1 MQSGS
6 LKQAQQPELSIVSRK
21 LADKLMD
28 AENAEAF
35 FQANQSLD
43 WRAIASLKSEV
54 DRLVGCDL
62 TAAHRLAHRIEEI
75 AELSGDRV
83 SRAFAAAA
91 RGRVLHN
98 SGRFGDANRLYDR
111 AATIIARAS
120 LHAEAAWIR
129 IHQVYA
135 LTQMGRYERALETA
149 QSARRL
155 LGRENTVRL
164 AQLETNVGT
173 IYYRLDRYQKALTHY
188 ERARALLSRS
198 GDRSTRAFVDFSRSN
213 ILTDTDRPT
222 EALVLL
228 ESAAR
233 AWRSA
238 GLKLLAAQARFHIAY
253 LKFLRGSYNSALAAY
268 HQVREE
274 LQLLGGHLQVAW
286 CNQEIAEIL
295 LALNSFD
302 EAAESASAAHAA
314 FADLGMPYESAQ
326 AAVVQALS
334 AMGLET
340 YEKARGDLARA
351 RRAFRRAGNKTL
363 VAVVDSYAAELALR
377 EGRLPEAIKLAGA
390 AHRVFSRHGLVL
402 RSAHLHL
409 VQARARHARGDHK
422 GASLRVNS
430 ALRLI
435 AGRYAPTVEYQC
447 HHLLGRIAKSRG
459 QARSALAGFR
469 KAVRVID
476 RMRVGISADQFKAT
490 FLRDKIPVYEDAI
503 SACLD
508 QGGAKMTE
516 EAFRLVESSK
526 SRALAEL
533 LARYIRQS
541 PSRGDR
547 DRSAET
553 RARLQKLVEDLNW
566 YTSQAGIEDDKGE
579 QRSADVAERYHRAV
593 VRCEN
598 QIARLFRLAEDQ
610 DDLEGD
616 ARRLNTAGTRELLEA
631 LEPGETAIEY
641 FTTGDQMSAFV
652 ASEGDIEVVRNIA
665 SRSAVDRAMIGL
677 RFQFEKFN
685 YGAGYVEAYFGQL
698 RRSAGE
704 HLSQLYKLVFE
715 PLAKRIKTDRLVV
728 IPHASLHYVPFHA
741 LANGAGPLIDMFE
754 ISRAPSAAVLNL
766 CRRRPVQNRGDKF
779 VALGIAER
787 TTPHIENEISQLAD
801 LFPDAIALTG
811 NEATLSN
818 LMKLA
823 PRARFL
829 HLASHGYF
837 RRDNPMFSFLKLA
850 DSRLNFYS
858 LLDLKLNAEMVTL
871 SACHTGVNMVFPG
884 DELHGLMRG
893 FLYAGA
899 PSLVASLWAVSD
911 RSTAEFM
918 REMYSRIHAGD
929 SKRTALRKAQLAIKD
944 AYGHPYYW
952 APFVL
957 MGSPN

>member
-188 ERARALLSRS
+188 ERAKTLLSRS

-233 AWRSA
+233 AWRAA
-238 GLKLLAAQARFHIAY
+238 GLKLLAAQARYHIAY
-253 LKFLRGSYNSALAAY
+253 LQFLRGSYNSALSAY
-268 HQVREE
+268 HEVRDE
-274 LQLLGGHLQVAW
+274 LQSLGGHLQVAW

-302 EAAESASAAHAA
+302 DAAESASAARAA
-314 FADLGMPYESAQ
+314 FASLGMPYESAP
-326 AAVVQALS
+326 AAVVQRRP

-340 YEKARGDLARA
+340 YDKARADLAKA
-351 RRAFRRAGNKTL
+351 RREFNRTGNKTL
-363 VAVVDSYAAELALR
+363 VAVVDSYAAELALKQ
-377 EGRLPEAIKLAGA
+377 GRLPEAIKRAGE
-390 AHRVFSRHGLVL
+390 AHQVFARGGLVL
-402 RSAHLHL
+402 RSAHLQL
-409 VQARARHARGDHK
+409 LQARAHHAGGDNK
-422 GASLRVNS
+422 NASARANS

-435 AGRYAPTVEYQC
+435 AGRYAPTVEDQC
-447 HHLLGRIAKSRG
+447 HHLLGSIA
-459 QARSALAGFR
+459 QNPHQPRSALAEFR

-490 FLRDKIPVYEDAI
+490 FLRDKIPVYEDAV

-508 QGGAKMTE
+508 RGGAKMTE

-533 LARYIRQS
+533 LARYVRQTRTKAA
-541 PSRGDR
+541 RGK
-547 DRSAET
+547 SAET
-553 RARLQKLVEDLNW
+553 RARLQKLIEDLNW
-566 YTSQAGIEDDKGE
+566 Y
-579 QRSADVAERYHRAV
+579 
-593 VRCEN
+593 
-598 QIARLFRLAEDQ
+598 
-610 DDLEGD
+610 
-616 ARRLNTAGTRELLEA
+616 
-631 LEPGETAIEY
+631 
-641 FTTGDQMSAFV
+641 
-652 ASEGDIEVVRNIA
+652 
-665 SRSAVDRAMIGL
+665 
-677 RFQFEKFN
+677 
-685 YGAGYVEAYFGQL
+685 
-698 RRSAGE
+698 
-704 HLSQLYKLVFE
+704 
-715 PLAKRIKTDRLVV
+715 
-728 IPHASLHYVPFHA
+728 
-741 LANGAGPLIDMFE
+741 
-754 ISRAPSAAVLNL
+754 
-766 CRRRPVQNRGDKF
+766 
-779 VALGIAER
+779 
-787 TTPHIENEISQLAD
+787 
-801 LFPDAIALTG
+801 
-811 NEATLSN
+811 
-818 LMKLA
+818 
-823 PRARFL
+823 
-829 HLASHGYF
+829 
-837 RRDNPMFSFLKLA
+837 
-850 DSRLNFYS
+850 
-858 LLDLKLNAEMVTL
+858 
-871 SACHTGVNMVFPG
+871 
-884 DELHGLMRG
+884 
-893 FLYAGA
+893 
-899 PSLVASLWAVSD
+899 
-911 RSTAEFM
+911 
-918 REMYSRIHAGD
+918 
-929 SKRTALRKAQLAIKD
+929 
-944 AYGHPYYW
+944 
-952 APFVL
+952 
-957 MGSPN
+957 